1 MSWLYKGQVFTEDMI
16 PEGAVGFIYE
26 METIID
32 GKPVRYVGK
41 KNFFSTRKKK
51 FGKKALAA
59 MTDKRSKKYTLV
71 TKPDYE
77 KYYSSNEVLKKAH
90 KEGVPIKRFMIRI
103 CYTKTELTYQETKY
117 QFVREVLEKEEYLN
131 ANILGRFYKQK

>member
-1 MSWLYKGQVFTEDMI
+1 MSWLYEGKVFTEDMI
-16 PEGAVGFIYE
+16 PEGAIGFIYE
-26 METIID
+26 MEAIID
-32 GKPVRYVGK
+32 GKAVCYIGK

-77 KYYSSNEVLKKAH
+77 NYYSSNDVLKKAH
-90 KEGVPIKRFMIRI
+90 KEGVPIKRFILRI

-117 QFVREVLEKEEYLN
+117 QFGRGVLEKEEYLN